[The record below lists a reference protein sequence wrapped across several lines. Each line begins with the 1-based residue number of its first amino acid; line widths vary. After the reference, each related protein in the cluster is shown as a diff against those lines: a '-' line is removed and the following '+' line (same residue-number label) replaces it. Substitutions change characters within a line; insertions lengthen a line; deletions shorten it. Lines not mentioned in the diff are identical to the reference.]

1 MEIKTVEKVGRVLH
15 DVAVNLIVA
24 SGISTLGCILVNA
37 VGDVMRARNFKRG
50 GRK

>member
-1 MEIKTVEKVGRVLH
+1 MKIKTVEKVGRVLH
-15 DVAVNLIVA
+15 DVAVSLIVA

-37 VGDVMRARNFKRG
+37 VGDVIRTRNFKRG

>member
-37 VGDVMRARNFKRG
+37 IGDVMRACNFKKG
-50 GRK
+50 GRR